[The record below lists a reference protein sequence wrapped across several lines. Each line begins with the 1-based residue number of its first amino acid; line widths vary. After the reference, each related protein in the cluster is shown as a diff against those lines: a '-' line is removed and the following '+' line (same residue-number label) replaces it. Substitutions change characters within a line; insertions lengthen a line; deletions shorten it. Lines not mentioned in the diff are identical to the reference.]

1 MKKLITFLVVLL
13 LFSSVFAAGTSESSS
28 GDSENKKLTIAL
40 VVNTSDYQTALESV
54 KKWSQEKDV
63 EVEIIE
69 ENTQSYAS
77 SYVLA
82 SKTKNPRYDLI
93 MFWDFYLDQLYPF
106 LTPLD
111 GSYDPKYDLSKIDNG
126 DLLEMGYSDYMGHP
140 YVFPYGLDAYVFF
153 YRTDLLEAEGIEKV
167 PETWDELIDAALKL
181 TKDTDGDGNIDQWG
195 LATNGIPG
203 QVFNTYSFFNL
214 LLTNGGKIVDE
225 NGMPLFNSKEGV
237 EALQLMVDLR
247 NRHMVM
253 PPDVITYDNNEI
265 HEGFISGKFAMVL
278 HWPYVYGMTYGT
290 PIEGN
295 VGYSAVP
302 HSKTGQSATVLNAW
316 SFGIP
321 EMSENKDL
329 AWDLATYLIGTE
341 SGAFEFSKRKDWP
354 FRKSAY
360 AEAAKNYEIPA
371 DFQAFSEFLFDVA
384 ATNSQK
390 VIMSRGGETSIILGD
405 YIDLAMTGKMRA
417 EDALKNAVAD
427 INKLLAK

>member
-13 LFSSVFAAGTSESSS
+13 LVFCVFAGGTSESS
-28 GDSENKKLTIAL
+28 GGKAPNKKLTIAL

-54 KKWSQEKDV
+54 KKWSLEKGV

-93 MFWDFYLDQLYPF
+93 MFWDFYLDQLYSF

-111 GSYDPKYDLSKIDNG
+111 GSYDQKYDLSKIDNG
-126 DLLEMGYSDYMGHP
+126 DLLEMGYSDYKGHP

-153 YRTDLLEAEGIEKV
+153 YRTDLLEAEGITKV

-214 LLTNGGKIVDE
+214 LLTNGGRIVDE
-225 NGMPLFNSKEGV
+225 NGLPLFNSKEGV

-247 NRHMVM
+247 NKYKVM

-265 HEGFISGKFAMVL
+265 HEGFISGKFAMVV

-290 PIEGN
+290 PIEGK

-302 HSKTGQSATVLNAW
+302 HSKTGQPATVLNAW

-329 AWDLATYLIGTE
+329 AWDLATYLISTQ

-371 DFQAFSEFLFDVA
+371 DFQALSEFLFDVA
-384 ATNSQK
+384 ATNSHK

-405 YIDLAMTGKMRA
+405 YIDLAMTGKMSA
-417 EDALKNAVAD
+417 GDALKNAVAD
-427 INKLLAK
+427 IDKLLSK